1 MGCYVK
7 ENKLYFTNLEL
18 EVLKNF
24 MWFQLNHLIFKNKR
38 VKYAIFKDP
47 HNFDFLRLCT
57 LSPNFHHFLSQGPL
71 LV

>member
-7 ENKLYFTNLEL
+7 ENNLYFTNLEL

-24 MWFQLNHLIFKNKR
+24 MWFQLNHLIFKNRR

-47 HNFDFLRLCT
+47 HNFDFLRLCR
-57 LSPNFHHFLSQGPL
+57 LSNFHHFLSQESL